1 MITAIC
7 QCDNDGLTAFY
18 PIFGPEAFRVTHGLG
33 VASRDDRVHPPRDQ
47 HGRIFILIYA
57 VMISKVPIGA
67 RVHYLDPRDHN
78 GIDTHGRD
86 DPEKREK
93 KRA

>member
-47 HGRIFILIYA
+47 HGEYVILVY
-57 VMISKVPIGA
+57 S
-67 RVHYLDPRDHN
+67 
-78 GIDTHGRD
+78 RD
-86 DPEKREK
+86 DLESTHQHAGPLPRSS
-93 KRA
+93 RS